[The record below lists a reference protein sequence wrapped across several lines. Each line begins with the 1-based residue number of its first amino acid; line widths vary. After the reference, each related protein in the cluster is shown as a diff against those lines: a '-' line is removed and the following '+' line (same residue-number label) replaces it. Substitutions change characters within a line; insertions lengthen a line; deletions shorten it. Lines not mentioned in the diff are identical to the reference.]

1 MSGCAINFPVYS
13 VSGKNVGA
21 LRSMS
26 KSIQVGD
33 FKGDQE
39 SVWCRGLPIKPA
51 GGGTFASYIRNALND
66 EIIIAGGTPTQ
77 GTLEV
82 VGTLKTIDVWCG
94 TFDAS
99 WTIEMEFSI
108 DNQAPFTVKTVRTF
122 DGNFVGAW
130 IVNRAYNEFVPAVQ
144 DFLNGI
150 LTHPSFQSA
159 VQTKVSAR

>member
-1 MSGCAINFPVYS
+1 
-13 VSGKNVGA
+13 
-21 LRSMS
+21 
-26 KSIQVGD
+26 
-33 FKGDQE
+33 
-39 SVWCRGLPIKPA
+39 
-51 GGGTFASYIRNALND
+51 LND

-82 VGTLKTIDVWCG
+82 VGTLKAIDVWCG
-94 TFDAS
+94 TLDAS

-108 DNQAPFTVKTVRTF
+108 DNQAPFTVKTVRMF